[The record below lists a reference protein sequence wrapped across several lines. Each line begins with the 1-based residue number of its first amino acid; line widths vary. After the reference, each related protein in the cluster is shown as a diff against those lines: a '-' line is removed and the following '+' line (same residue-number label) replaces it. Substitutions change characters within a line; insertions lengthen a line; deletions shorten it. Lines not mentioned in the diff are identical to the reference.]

1 MKMLIC
7 GECSTPLTTI
17 AQGLNRLR
25 SEQMR
30 SEFFPGTAAPSATY
44 GTQPR
49 VGDELP
55 ATSRVPAPVSVAR
68 FDSI

>member
-7 GECSTPLTTI
+7 GECSTPLTTV

-30 SEFFPGTAAPSATY
+30 SELLPGTAAPSARY
-44 GTQPR
+44 GTQPF
-49 VGDELP
+49 VEDELP
-55 ATSRVPAPVSVAR
+55 ATSRVTAPVSVAR